1 MNQHGQHMQT
11 TRKHND
17 LNARIHDLRVSQNM
31 SQSQFASYFDIPVS
45 TLQDWEHGRRIPPK
59 YVPKMMQRIIY
70 LEQQI
75 DLVNQEQG

>member
-1 MNQHGQHMQT
+1 
-11 TRKHND
+11 
-17 LNARIHDLRVSQNM
+17 M